1 MAVVGRHVRL
11 IFIYITQSAIIC
23 CCNIGNVQMT
33 EYIRNFFVHFYR
45 KLCILIRPYLVCSFV
60 TYLIAYGLVFHSK
73 PLNDLYFHVVLFS
86 ICFLTV
92 LMGVRNFRYSCYICI
107 GFLSGMT
114 IYGIDG
120 ILLSLVGLQKSN
132 IFTTYI
138 LETLICV
145 LLMSVSLVV
154 GCFLEKKT
162 KDVADKI
169 KRDFLYQE
177 RLGVYNAISNYLSGH
192 TVVGINSLYGNGKST
207 IVEVL
212 KNENEEWNFITI
224 SVLSTT
230 VENVEYCIVREID
243 RLLCSYGIFS
253 NFISKIKLILSQ
265 KYSFYVGEL
274 LFDDLS
280 YEKRMKY
287 FVNDILRLKRV
298 VVLNFEDIDRVED
311 KVLLNKIFA
320 ICESLVKY
328 EEKYKSN
335 LIKVIYQCNM
345 DKLNSLF
352 NDVERYVEKFI
363 PNYYTIDVLEDEVFE
378 TVLQKNQERYK
389 KIKDVQFG
397 FLRKN
402 LKQNLL
408 QQEVHLSL
416 KNHSIRG
423 IELILDKTNT
433 AFKFD
438 ESISVN
444 KTEDVESVLIFYITM
459 YFLPHVYE
467 ALEKNVSMSN
477 QKLFYSKKVNR
488 KEKISLQELRNLL
501 TNSESE
507 KKKIINEYFY
517 DENNE
522 MKNLNEDAL
531 LFLSLLGYNDDFF
544 DTNTNNAT
552 KYNKM
557 LSKEKNLYKL
567 LNFHS
572 YFGFSKVV

>member
-1 MAVVGRHVRL
+1 M
-11 IFIYITQSAIIC
+11 
-23 CCNIGNVQMT
+23 
-33 EYIRNFFVHFYR
+33 
-45 KLCILIRPYLVCSFV
+45 VCSFV
-60 TYLIAYGLVFHSK
+60 TFLIAYGLVFKST
-73 PLNDLYFHVVLFS
+73 PLNDFYFHVVFFS
-86 ICFLTV
+86 ICIMTV
-92 LMGVRNFRYSCYICI
+92 LMSVRYFRYSCYICI
-107 GFLSGMT
+107 GFLSGMAV
-114 IYGIDG
+114 YGIDD
-120 ILLSLVGLQKSN
+120 ILLSLVGLQDSN
-132 IFTTYI
+132 IFTIYI
-138 LETLICV
+138 PETLICI
-145 LLMSVSLVV
+145 LLMFACLVV
-154 GCFLEKKT
+154 GCFLEKET

-169 KRDFLYQE
+169 KVDFLYPE
-177 RLGVYNAISNYLSGH
+177 RLDVYNAISNYLSGH

-212 KNENEEWNFITI
+212 KNEYEDKNWNFITI
-224 SVLSTT
+224 SILSTT
-230 VENVEYCIVREID
+230 VENIEYCIVREID

-253 NFISKIKLILSQ
+253 NFISKIKLMLSQ
-265 KYSFYVGEL
+265 RYSFYVGEL

-280 YEKRMKY
+280 YEKRLKY

-335 LIKVIYQCNM
+335 LIKIIYQCNM

-352 NDVERYVEKFI
+352 KGDDRYVEKFI

-378 TVLQKNQERYK
+378 SVLLKNKEKYS
-389 KIKDVQFG
+389 KIKNIQFD

-433 AFKFD
+433 AFEFD

-444 KTEDVESVLIFYITM
+444 KTDDVESVLIFYITM
-459 YFLPHVYE
+459 YFLPQVFE
-467 ALEKNVSMSN
+467 VLEKDISMSN
-477 QKLFYSKKVNR
+477 QRLFYSKNENGI
-488 KEKISLQELRNLL
+488 EKRLSLIDLRNLL
-501 TNSESE
+501 KNYESD
-507 KKKIINEYFY
+507 KKKIIHEYFY
-517 DENNE
+517 DENNDK
-522 MKNLNEDAL
+522 KNLNEEAL

-544 DTNTNNAT
+544 ATNTNSAE
-552 KYNKM
+552 KYNSM
-557 LSKEKNLYKL
+557 LPKEKNLYKL
-567 LNFHS
+567 LNLHS

>member
-1 MAVVGRHVRL
+1 
-11 IFIYITQSAIIC
+11 
-23 CCNIGNVQMT
+23 
-33 EYIRNFFVHFYR
+33 
-45 KLCILIRPYLVCSFV
+45 
-60 TYLIAYGLVFHSK
+60 
-73 PLNDLYFHVVLFS
+73 
-86 ICFLTV
+86 
-92 LMGVRNFRYSCYICI
+92 
-107 GFLSGMT
+107 
-114 IYGIDG
+114 
-120 ILLSLVGLQKSN
+120 
-132 IFTTYI
+132 
-138 LETLICV
+138 
-145 LLMSVSLVV
+145 
-154 GCFLEKKT
+154 
-162 KDVADKI
+162 
-169 KRDFLYQE
+169 
-177 RLGVYNAISNYLSGH
+177 
-192 TVVGINSLYGNGKST
+192 
-207 IVEVL
+207 
-212 KNENEEWNFITI
+212 
-224 SVLSTT
+224 
-230 VENVEYCIVREID
+230 
-243 RLLCSYGIFS
+243 
-253 NFISKIKLILSQ
+253 
-265 KYSFYVGEL
+265 
-274 LFDDLS
+274 
-280 YEKRMKY
+280 
-287 FVNDILRLKRV
+287 
-298 VVLNFEDIDRVED
+298 
-311 KVLLNKIFA
+311 
-320 ICESLVKY
+320 
-328 EEKYKSN
+328 
-335 LIKVIYQCNM
+335 M

-352 NDVERYVEKFI
+352 NDGERYVEKFI

-433 AFKFD
+433 AFEFD

-459 YFLPHVYE
+459 YLLPHVYE

-477 QKLFYSKKVNR
+477 QKLFCSKKVNR

-517 DENNE
+517 DENND
-522 MKNLNEDAL
+522 MKNLNGEAL

-544 DTNTNNAT
+544 DTNTNSAT